1 MTDSAR
7 FSWTVLLPVKVL
19 ARAKSRLALL
29 AGDRR
34 GELALALA
42 SDTVTAVLACPE
54 VARVVVVTSDPV
66 AGPLLAALGA
76 IVVPDEPADRAAG
89 PGTWG
94 GPDGAGVSG
103 VLPGP
108 GPQDPGPGARDR
120 PASPGGTAHRN
131 PPGAGLPRPAAE
143 PATVPGAQ
151 DLLNAALRH
160 GAAVAARRWPG
171 TGLAALTADLPAVS
185 PAELA
190 MALRAAGASPGPAV
204 FVPDAAGIG
213 TTLYAVPPGGEFS
226 PLFGGASR
234 ARHAAAG
241 ATELGIDALTGLRRD
256 VDTPDDLRAALTLG
270 AGPFTRAVAAG
281 LFTDV

>member
-1 MTDSAR
+1 MTASAR

-19 ARAKSRLALL
+19 ARAKSRLAAL

-34 GELALALA
+34 GDLALALA
-42 SDTVTAVLACPE
+42 SDTVAAVLTCPE

-76 IVVPDEPADRAAG
+76 VVVPDEPADRRTGLGAR
-89 PGTWG
+89 GTL
-94 GPDGAGVSG
+94 DGAGIAG
-103 VLPGP
+103 GLG
-108 GPQDPGPGARDR
+108 DR
-120 PASPGGTAHRN
+120 
-131 PPGAGLPRPAAE
+131 
-143 PATVPGAQ
+143 GAQ
-151 DLLNAALRH
+151 DALNAALRH

-190 MALRAAGASPGPAV
+190 AALRAAGASPQPAA
-204 FVPDAAGIG
+204 FVPDAAGVG
-213 TTLYAVPPGGEFS
+213 TTLYAVRPGGEFR

-241 ATELGIDALTGLRRD
+241 AAELDLADLAGLRRD
-256 VDTPDDLRAALTLG
+256 VDTPDDLREAVTLG
-270 AGPFTRAVAAG
+270 AGPRTTALAAVLLADA
-281 LFTDV
+281 

>member
-19 ARAKSRLALL
+19 ARAKSRLAVL
-29 AGDRR
+29 AGERR

-42 SDTVTAVLACPE
+42 SDTVAAVLACPE
-54 VARVVVVTSDPV
+54 VARVVVVTSDPE

-76 IVVPDEPADRAAG
+76 IVVPDEPADRSASHGNTSLENTGALR
-89 PGTWG
+89 
-94 GPDGAGVSG
+94 GAGVAG
-103 VLPGP
+103 VLGDL
-108 GPQDPGPGARDR
+108 GVQDP
-120 PASPGGTAHRN
+120 
-131 PPGAGLPRPAAE
+131 
-143 PATVPGAQ
+143 
-151 DLLNAALRH
+151 LNAALRH

-190 MALRAAGASPGPAV
+190 AALRAAGAAAGLSA
-204 FVPDAAGIG
+204 FVPDAACVG
-213 TTLYAVPPGGEFS
+213 TTLYAVPPGGEFR

-241 ATELGIDALTGLRRD
+241 AIELDPGAFTGLRRD
-256 VDTPDDLRAALTLG
+256 VDTPDDLREALSLG
-270 AGPFTRAVAAG
+270 VGPFTRAVAAD

>member
-1 MTDSAR
+1 MTYSAR

-19 ARAKSRLALL
+19 ARAKSRLAVL

-34 GELALALA
+34 RELALALA
-42 SDTVTAVLACPE
+42 SDTVTAVLGCPE

-66 AGPLLAALGA
+66 AGPLLAGLGA
-76 IVVPDEPADRAAG
+76 IVVADEPADRSDPSDPSDRLG
-89 PGTWG
+89 TPGTL
-94 GPDGAGVSG
+94 DGAGPAPVLGDLG
-103 VLPGP
+103 V
-108 GPQDPGPGARDR
+108 
-120 PASPGGTAHRN
+120 
-131 PPGAGLPRPAAE
+131 
-143 PATVPGAQ
+143 Q

-171 TGLAALTADLPAVS
+171 TGLAALTADLPAMS

-190 MALRAAGASPGPAV
+190 AALRAAGSAPGAAA
-204 FVPDAAGIG
+204 FVPDAAGVG
-213 TTLYAVPPGGEFS
+213 TTLYAVPPGGEFL

-241 ATELGIDALTGLRRD
+241 ATELGLAGVTGLRRD
-256 VDTPDDLRAALTLG
+256 VDTPDDLREALALG
-270 AGPFTRAVAAG
+270 VGPFTRAVAAD

>member
-19 ARAKSRLALL
+19 ARAKSRLAVL

-42 SDTVTAVLACPE
+42 SDTVAAVLACPE
-54 VARVVVVTSDPV
+54 VARVVVVTSDPE

-76 IVVPDEPADRAAG
+76 IVVPDEPADRPASLGNASLENTG
-89 PGTWG
+89 LENTGVLR
-94 GPDGAGVSG
+94 GAGVAG
-103 VLPGP
+103 VLGDL
-108 GPQDPGPGARDR
+108 G
-120 PASPGGTAHRN
+120 
-131 PPGAGLPRPAAE
+131 
-143 PATVPGAQ
+143 VQ

-190 MALRAAGASPGPAV
+190 AALRAAGAAPGLAA
-204 FVPDAAGIG
+204 FVPDAACVG
-213 TTLYAVPPGGEFS
+213 TTLYAVPPGGEFR

-241 ATELGIDALTGLRRD
+241 AIELDSGAFTGLRRD
-256 VDTPDDLRAALTLG
+256 VDTPDDLREALSLG
-270 AGPFTRAVAAG
+270 VGPFTRAVAAD

>member
-1 MTDSAR
+1 MTHSAR

-19 ARAKSRLALL
+19 ARAKSRLAVL

-34 GELALALA
+34 RELALALA

-54 VARVVVVTSDPV
+54 VARVVVVTSDPA

-76 IVVPDEPADRAAG
+76 VIVADEPADRADRL
-89 PGTWG
+89 GTRG
-94 GPDGAGVSG
+94 TPSG
-103 VLPGP
+103 VDLAPDLG
-108 GPQDPGPGARDR
+108 
-120 PASPGGTAHRN
+120 
-131 PPGAGLPRPAAE
+131 
-143 PATVPGAQ
+143 VQ

-171 TGLAALTADLPAVS
+171 TGLAALTADLPAMS

-190 MALRAAGASPGPAV
+190 TALRAAGSAPGAAA
-204 FVPDAAGIG
+204 FVPDAAGVG
-213 TTLYAVPPGGEFS
+213 TTLYAVPPGGEFL

-241 ATELGIDALTGLRRD
+241 ATELGLAGVSGLRRD
-256 VDTPDDLRAALTLG
+256 VDTPDDLREALALG
-270 AGPFTRAVAAG
+270 VGPFTRAVAAD

>member
-19 ARAKSRLALL
+19 ARAKSRLAVL

-34 GELALALA
+34 RELALALA
-42 SDTVTAVLACPE
+42 SDTVSAVLACPE

-76 IVVPDEPADRAAG
+76 VVVPDEPADQLASLGNHGAL
-89 PGTWG
+89 
-94 GPDGAGVSG
+94 DGAG
-103 VLPGP
+103 
-108 GPQDPGPGARDR
+108 R
-120 PASPGGTAHRN
+120 
-131 PPGAGLPRPAAE
+131 AG
-143 PATVPGAQ
+143 VPGDLGVQ

-190 MALRAAGASPGPAV
+190 AALRAAGGSPGLAA
-204 FVPDAAGIG
+204 FVPDAACVG
-213 TTLYAVPPGGEFS
+213 TTLYAVPPGVEFR

-241 ATELGIDALTGLRRD
+241 ATEICLDVLTGLRRD
-256 VDTPDDLRAALTLG
+256 VDTPDDLREALALG
-270 AGPFTRAVAAG
+270 VGPFTRAVAAD